1 MKVTKKGMLAII
13 LFVFLLLAIGIAAK
27 LFAKDPL
34 LYAIM
39 GYVIL
44 ALLSVGA
51 VILKPFRE
59 WLEDFIDRNI
69 HRSGHKLRIFI
80 VGLGRSGKTSIIK
93 HILTGNAPR
102 QEKSTDS
109 FFIREGKQT
118 LDLENPDEIT
128 VSVVDYKGQQQS
140 QVTTDSYQYPEFF
153 GKPGLRL
160 INVLVVVVDLFPELE
175 NSKGKVLA
183 DGQLIKRYKKNAK
196 ERIEE
201 RIKEHEEYI
210 NQYFIQQLFTLTSAK
225 KLFSVRLLVNK
236 VDLLREVVACGYLPE
251 VTEKT
256 MKLYAKGLL
265 KKISGDI
272 SAACRKN
279 NIDDFSI
286 HLVSAKKGDNLKLI
300 FGNLFESFHKG
311 R

>member
-34 LYAIM
+34 LYAIL

-44 ALLSVGA
+44 ALLWVGA
-51 VILKPFRE
+51 ILLKPLRE
-59 WLEDFIDRNI
+59 WLEDFRDRNI
-69 HRSGHKLRIFI
+69 QLSGHKLRIFI
-80 VGLGRSGKTSIIK
+80 VGLGRSGKTSIIR

-109 FFIREGKQT
+109 FFICEKKQT
-118 LDLENPDEIT
+118 LDLKKPAEIT
-128 VSVVDYKGQQQS
+128 VSVVDYKGQKQS

-160 INVLVVVVDLFPELE
+160 INVLIFVVDLFPELK
-175 NSKGKVLA
+175 NRKGKVL
-183 DGQLIKRYKKNAK
+183 DDSQLIKRYKKNAK

-201 RIKEHEEYI
+201 RVKEHEEYI
-210 NQYFIQQLFTLTSAK
+210 SQYFVEQLFSLTSAK
-225 KLFSVRLLVNK
+225 NLFSVQLLVNK
-236 VDLLREVVACGYLPE
+236 VDLLREVAACGYLPE
-251 VTEKT
+251 VIEKN
-256 MKLYAKGLL
+256 MEMYAKGLL
-265 KKISGDI
+265 KKILDDI
-272 SAACRKN
+272 NAACHEN

-300 FGNLFESFHKG
+300 FGKLFENFHKG